1 MRRML
6 FMRVIFI
13 IGIIDLRRKEEKK
26 NEEK

>member
-1 MRRML
+1 
-6 FMRVIFI
+6 MRVIFI